1 MSPGATDR
9 DRTDDLFL
17 TKEVLYQLSYSSI
30 AIVIAIYT
38 KPTFTY
44 DGKSSLTQK
53 TEPSPL
59 TWYEPPEA

>member
-17 TKEVLYQLSYSSI
+17 TKKVLYQLSYSSI

-53 TEPSPL
+53 TEP
-59 TWYEPPEA
+59 

>member
-17 TKEVLYQLSYSSI
+17 TKKVLYQLSYSSI

-38 KPTFTY
+38 KPTVTCAE
-44 DGKSSLTQK
+44 KNSLNQK
-53 TEPSPL
+53 TEP
-59 TWYEPPEA
+59 